1 MLTTPIVFER
11 YKSIKSGL
19 AQMLVVEK
27 TYDFSLKQYQAG
39 YLKVLQA
46 KEFKSARGSRSARST
61 DMSEPLF
68 FKPKA
73 AVQRGI
79 DATDR

>member
-39 YLKVLQA
+39 YLKVLQT
-46 KEFKSARGSRSARST
+46 KEFKSARGSRLARST

>member
-27 TYDFSLKQYQAG
+27 TCDFSLKQYQAG

-46 KEFKSARGSRSARST
+46 KKFKAARGSGLARST

-68 FKPKA
+68 FKLKA

>member
-1 MLTTPIVFER
+1 MLKTPIVFER

-19 AQMLVVEK
+19 AKMLAVEK

-39 YLKVLQA
+39 YLKVLRTKIQSGMGLLFGMQHRY
-46 KEFKSARGSRSARST
+46 ER
-61 DMSEPLF
+61 DPF
-68 FKPKA
+68 FKPIA
-73 AVQRGI
+73 SVQRGI